1 MGTTFR
7 LGRIRG
13 VAVDVSWTVL
23 VIVGLVTWSLASQ
36 TLPEAAPG
44 QATGVYWSVAGCG
57 ALALMASI
65 LAHEVSHAVVANR
78 NGVPVE
84 GITLWMFGGLARLGR
99 QARDASVELRIALA
113 GPAMSVAIGG
123 SCLLLAALGGALG
136 GPELL
141 TTSVAWLGAINLVLA
156 VFNLLPGAPLDGG
169 RVLTAILWRRSGD
182 GARARRQAAH
192 AGQVVGQLLI
202 ALGVLELAFGAGIG
216 GVWLAVIGWFLTS
229 GAHAEA
235 AQLDLIAALEGVHV
249 GDVMTTEV
257 RTVDRNRTVA
267 DFVRHE
273 AMTTRASSLPVVDNL
288 GNLHGLV
295 TLRRLREVPRAAW
308 GTTTLGAVAVP
319 ADELAVASADE
330 PLVEALGRAGA
341 GDGRILVVDGR
352 QLVGI
357 VTPSDVTAALE
368 RGALTRSRGGGVD
381 EG

>member
-1 MGTTFR
+1 
-7 LGRIRG
+7 
-13 VAVDVSWTVL
+13 
-23 VIVGLVTWSLASQ
+23 
-36 TLPEAAPG
+36 
-44 QATGVYWSVAGCG
+44 
-57 ALALMASI
+57 
-65 LAHEVSHAVVANR
+65 
-78 NGVPVE
+78 
-84 GITLWMFGGLARLGR
+84 
-99 QARDASVELRIALA
+99 
-113 GPAMSVAIGG
+113 
-123 SCLLLAALGGALG
+123 
-136 GPELL
+136 
-141 TTSVAWLGAINLVLA
+141 
-156 VFNLLPGAPLDGG
+156 
-169 RVLTAILWRRSGD
+169 
-182 GARARRQAAH
+182 
-192 AGQVVGQLLI
+192 
-202 ALGVLELAFGAGIG
+202 
-216 GVWLAVIGWFLTS
+216 
-229 GAHAEA
+229 
-235 AQLDLIAALEGVHV
+235 
-249 GDVMTTEV
+249 V